1 MDSPQVLIGSR
12 LYLPKLQVSEFKTF
26 ADTILAVL
34 QEHDK
39 ATWGQ
44 SKAFAS
50 IFWLSQ
56 QEIAREKYIGNGAN
70 PGFLAESHAGKQISK
85 CPLLSS
91 PFHFFREKYSFIF
104 SHFQKYLHIQSL
116 KLG

>member
-50 IFWLSQ
+50 IF
-56 QEIAREKYIGNGAN
+56 
-70 PGFLAESHAGKQISK
+70 
-85 CPLLSS
+85 
-91 PFHFFREKYSFIF
+91 
-104 SHFQKYLHIQSL
+104 
-116 KLG
+116 